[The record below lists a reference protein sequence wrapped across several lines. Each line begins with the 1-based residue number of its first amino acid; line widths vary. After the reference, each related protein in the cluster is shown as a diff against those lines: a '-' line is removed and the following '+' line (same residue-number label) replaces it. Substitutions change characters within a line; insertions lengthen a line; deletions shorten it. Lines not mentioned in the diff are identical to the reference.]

1 MHAIYM
7 RVIVPALIIIPIV
20 VAVSRKKYWG
30 LPEKAILAY
39 LIISAFFN
47 TLATLLAARGINNL
61 PLLHLYTVLEFI
73 SITSFF
79 YFSTDRKK
87 DKQVIKVL
95 WFALPL
101 LTVANVLYL
110 HSIYL
115 YNLIPRST
123 SAIIILIL
131 CINFLMRSLSFS
143 AGRVPFFAFAV
154 VVALLLYFSG
164 SLTLFA
170 LSDFI
175 IANKTINWLI
185 WNTHATFVLIMY
197 LIFAVAYFKTGKDK

>member
-7 RVIVPALIIIPIV
+7 RIIVPALIILPII
-20 VAVSRKKYWG
+20 VAISRRKYWG

-39 LIISAFFN
+39 LVISAFFN
-47 TLATLLAARGINNL
+47 TLAALLAARGINNL

-95 WFALPL
+95 WFVFPM
-101 LTVANVLYL
+101 LTIANVLYL

-123 SAIIILIL
+123 GAIIILIL

-143 AGRVPFFAFAV
+143 ASRVPFFAFAV

-197 LIFAVAYFKTGKDK
+197 LIIAVAYFKTGKDK

>member
-1 MHAIYM
+1 MQSTYASL
-7 RVIVPALIIIPIV
+7 IVPASIMLPIV
-20 VAVSRKKYWG
+20 VAISKKKYWG
-30 LPEKAILAY
+30 PPEKAILVY
-39 LIISAFFN
+39 LVISAFFN
-47 TLATLLAARGINNL
+47 TLAALLAAKGINNL

-73 SITSFF
+73 SLTSFF
-79 YFSTDRKK
+79 YFSTNRKK
-87 DKQVIKVL
+87 DKQIIKVL

-110 HSIYL
+110 NSIYL

-123 SAIIILIL
+123 GAIIILIL

-143 AGRVPFFAFAV
+143 ADRVPFFAFAV

-175 IANKTINWLI
+175 IANKTINLLI

-197 LIFAVAYFKTGKDK
+197 LIIAVAYFKTGKDK

>member
-7 RVIVPALIIIPIV
+7 RVIVPALIILPIV
-20 VAVSRKKYWG
+20 VAISKKKYWG

-39 LIISAFFN
+39 LVISASFN
-47 TLATLLAARGINNL
+47 TLAALLAAKGINNL

-79 YFSTDRKK
+79 YFSTDRKN
-87 DKQVIKVL
+87 DKQMIKVL
-95 WFALPL
+95 WFVFPV
-101 LTVANVLYL
+101 LTIANVLYL

-123 SAIIILIL
+123 GAIIILIL

-143 AGRVPFFAFAV
+143 ANRVPFFTFAV

>member
-1 MHAIYM
+1 MQSTYASL
-7 RVIVPALIIIPIV
+7 IVPASIMLPIV
-20 VAVSRKKYWG
+20 VAISREKYWG
-30 LPEKAILAY
+30 PPEKSILVY
-39 LIISAFFN
+39 LVISAFFN
-47 TLATLLAARGINNL
+47 TLAAVLAARGINNL

-73 SITSFF
+73 SLTSFF
-79 YFSTDRKK
+79 YFSTDRKTDK
-87 DKQVIKVL
+87 DIIKVL
-95 WFALPL
+95 WLALPL
-101 LTVANVLYL
+101 LTIANVLYL
-110 HSIYL
+110 HSIYR

-123 SAIIILIL
+123 GAIIILLL

-143 AGRVPFFAFAV
+143 AQRVPFFTFAV

-175 IANKTINWLI
+175 IANKTINLLI

-197 LIFAVAYFKTGKDK
+197 LIIAVAYFKTGKDK